1 MSLFLTAG
9 LMLLGALALSGAT
22 ASAQDTMETI
32 PGPTTTVLGSTTE
45 VPGPTTEVFGEIPND
60 PPPGIIPLPNSGG
73 DPVEE
78 GDRGSFAQYAVLVA
92 TVVGL
97 IAIALLIARESRR
110 NKGNR
115 TPPPA

>member
-22 ASAQDTMETI
+22 ASAQDTTETI
-32 PGPTTTVLGSTTE
+32 PAPTTTVLGSTTE
-45 VPGPTTEVFGEIPND
+45 VLGEIPND